1 MTDTQ
6 RLKFSGHC
14 LCGSVSFNCIAEP
27 EFPHCCHCDDCRRA
41 GGGVY
46 GCFVYVSAES
56 LQVTGEMH
64 SYRHKNDQGST
75 MTKYFCPSCGSH
87 MIGSN
92 SRKPERRSVW
102 VGVIDDAS
110 WFKPEAYLYESKI
123 LFHTPVNPTAETFE
137 KMPGARIVS

>member
-1 MTDTQ
+1 MTGTKTS
-6 RLKFSGHC
+6 KFSGHC
-14 LCGSVSFNCIAEP
+14 LCGSVSFECSAEP
-27 EFPHCCHCDDCRRA
+27 EFPHSCHCDDCRRA
-41 GGGVY
+41 SGGFY
-46 GCFVYVSAES
+46 GSFVYVSAQD

-64 SYRHKNDQGST
+64 SYEGQSDQGST

-110 WFKPEAYLYESKI
+110 WFKPEAYFYSRKKLPRIYVDLE
-123 LFHTPVNPTAETFE
+123 AETFE
-137 KMPGARIVS
+137 KMPV